1 MLILIKCCS
10 ILCCTALYCIV
21 LKQGVITFLE
31 HGDQLKEMMNDDTLI
46 ISAVEELL
54 RFHTASALATKRV
67 AQEDVTISG
76 VVSNITTNEQ

>member
-1 MLILIKCCS
+1 
-10 ILCCTALYCIV
+10 
-21 LKQGVITFLE
+21 
-31 HGDQLKEMMNDDTLI
+31 MMNDDTLI

-76 VVSNITTNEQ
+76 VVSNFTTNEQ